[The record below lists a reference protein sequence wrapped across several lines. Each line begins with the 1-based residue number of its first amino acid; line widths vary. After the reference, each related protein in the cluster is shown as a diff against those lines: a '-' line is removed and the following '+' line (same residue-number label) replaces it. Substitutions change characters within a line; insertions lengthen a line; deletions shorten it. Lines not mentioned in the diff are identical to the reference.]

1 MYATV
6 QDMIDRFGE
15 TELIRLSRPEDR
27 TAETVDADRIE
38 TVIADATSL
47 IDSYLRNHYALPV
60 QPSVPK
66 PLIRATC
73 ILARHDLSQGAR
85 MEPTEQMGKD
95 RADTIKWL
103 ERVAANQVSL
113 EIDRRNANGHA
124 ATGPGARATDRSPT
138 FSAEELERW

>member
-1 MYATV
+1 MYATAH
-6 QDMIDRFGE
+6 DMIDRFGE
-15 TELIRLSRPEDR
+15 TEMIRLSCPEDR

-38 TVIADATSL
+38 TALTDASAL

-66 PLIRATC
+66 PLIRAAC

-103 ERVAANQVSL
+103 ERIAANQVSL
-113 EIDRRNANGHA
+113 EIDRRNASGHT
-124 ATGPGARATDRSPT
+124 ATGPGARATDRQPT
-138 FSAEELERW
+138 FSADELGRW